1 MFELLA
7 RVAAQDPGRTAV
19 LTHDESI
26 TYGDLASAADRVAA
40 SLEREDIRRLAVVDH
55 DASTVVALLSGASA
69 VGTDTCLYPPEVP
82 DDIKDLLQRFDHAV
96 LVTSRDDLVGL
107 GARAV
112 TPGELGVV
120 GIGGEADTSGFDE
133 RIPPAS
139 RPHLV
144 LTTGTTG
151 APRGVRHDWE
161 RLLRGTERIKP
172 GPDERW
178 LLAYGL
184 HQFAGLQ
191 ILLHVFAAGA
201 TLVAPAPRRPLEGL
215 AAMRELG
222 VTHASATPTYWRF
235 LLAELRSDGG
245 PTPQLRQITLGGEAI
260 PGPLLGELERTF
272 PDANISQ
279 VYAASEF
286 GSTGSMKDRRSGL
299 SATVLDRGDDADVAM
314 KIVDGELW
322 IRSRS
327 GMLGYYGEPPVD
339 ADGWRATGDMVA
351 VEGDRIL
358 FTGRSSDIINVGGV
372 KVHPLPIEERVSA
385 VAGVD
390 IARVFGRPNAMTGAI
405 VALEVVAAPGAVRE
419 TVEAAIRQACED
431 LPPAARPRSIR
442 FVDDITT
449 AGNKIVR
456 RTR

>member
-1 MFELLA
+1 M
-7 RVAAQDPGRTAV
+7 
-19 LTHDESI
+19 
-26 TYGDLASAADRVAA
+26 
-40 SLEREDIRRLAVVDH
+40 
-55 DASTVVALLSGASA
+55 
-69 VGTDTCLYPPEVP
+69 
-82 DDIKDLLQRFDHAV
+82 
-96 LVTSRDDLVGL
+96 
-107 GARAV
+107 
-112 TPGELGVV
+112 
-120 GIGGEADTSGFDE
+120 
-133 RIPPAS
+133 
-139 RPHLV
+139 

-151 APRGVRHDWE
+151 VPRGVRHDWE

-201 TLVAPAPRRPLEGL
+201 TLVAPAPRRPREGL
-215 AAMRELG
+215 AAMRDLE

-272 PDANISQ
+272 PEANISQ

-299 SATVLDRGDDADVAM
+299 SAAVLDRGDDADVAM

-322 IRSRS
+322 IRSRT

-339 ADGWRATGDMVA
+339 ADGWRATGDIV
-351 VEGDRIL
+351 DR
-358 FTGRSSDIINVGGV
+358 RRRPD
-372 KVHPLPIEERVSA
+372 PLHA
-385 VAGVD
+385 A
-390 IARVFGRPNAMTGAI
+390 GRPTSSTS
-405 VALEVVAAPGAVRE
+405 AA
-419 TVEAAIRQACED
+419 
-431 LPPAARPRSIR
+431 
-442 FVDDITT
+442 
-449 AGNKIVR
+449 
-456 RTR
+456 